1 MTFAAGSPVE
11 HRCLQHAQLLQN
23 ASLFSAVDARQERLH
38 AVIVDLSQLRCF
50 VAVADE
56 LHFARAAERLHLTPS
71 PVSRMVKDL
80 EHELGCALFVRRH
93 HEVRLTEIGE
103 ALVVRV
109 REILDAVDELKT
121 TANAFKDIPPAV
133 RIGGT
138 HLSPPAVADQFIEVT
153 KVAVPDASVQYRS
166 ARSVDL
172 LQSLEKGEL
181 SAALVH
187 LPLNNAALDSVVISH
202 YELMVA
208 MRADDPLAQ
217 RDELRLA
224 ELADRAIVL
233 RPATPQPLALN
244 KLHQRLAE
252 AGIRNFHRMD
262 ENDPAMLASYIRH
275 SRGLTLTYDPA
286 TGGAASVF
294 ADPAFSVVP
303 LASGELEFSAGIA
316 WNVEAAGADPV
327 VAAIVAAIRR
337 EWSHVAARAVSTS
350 QPISPGSPATAP

>member
-1 MTFAAGSPVE
+1 M
-11 HRCLQHAQLLQN
+11 
-23 ASLFSAVDARQERLH
+23 
-38 AVIVDLSQLRCF
+38 DLPQLRCF
-50 VAVADE
+50 VAVAEE
-56 LHFARAAERLHLTPS
+56 LHFARAAARLHLSPS

-80 EHELGCALFVRRH
+80 ERELGCALFVRRH
-93 HEVRLTEIGE
+93 HEVQLTAPGE

-109 REILDAVDELKT
+109 REILNAVDDLKIA
-121 TANAFKDIPPAV
+121 ANAFKNVPPTV

-138 HLSPPAVADQFIEVT
+138 HLSPPADADRFIEVT
-153 KVAVPDASVQYRS
+153 EGALPAASVLYRS

-181 SAALVH
+181 AAALVH

-202 YELMVA
+202 YQLMVA
-208 MRADDPLAQ
+208 MRADDPLAR

-224 ELADRAIVL
+224 ELADRAVVL

-244 KLHQRLAE
+244 RLHQRLAE
-252 AGIRNFHRMD
+252 AGIRDFHRMD

-294 ADPAFSVVP
+294 ADPAFSVIP

-316 WNVEAAGADPV
+316 WNIEAAGADPV
-327 VAAIVAAIRR
+327 VAAIVAAIRQ
-337 EWSHVAARAVSTS
+337 EWSHVAAPAVSTS
-350 QPISPGSPATAP
+350 QPISPGSPTTAS

>member
-1 MTFAAGSPVE
+1 MSIDDHDDG
-11 HRCLQHAQLLQN
+11 
-23 ASLFSAVDARQERLH
+23 LH
-38 AVIVDLSQLRCF
+38 ALIVDLPQLRCF
-50 VAVADE
+50 VTVAEE

-80 EHELGCALFVRRH
+80 EHKLGGALFVRRH
-93 HEVRLTEIGE
+93 HEVQLTAFGE

-109 REILDAVDELKT
+109 RKILMDVDELT
-121 TANAFKDIPPAV
+121 TIADTFRDVPPTV

-138 HLSPPAVADQFIEVT
+138 HLSPPAVADRFIEVT
-153 KVAVPDASVQYRS
+153 EAAVPDASVLYRS

-172 LQSLEKGEL
+172 LPSLERGEL

-187 LPLNNAALDSVVISH
+187 LPLNNPALDSIVISR

-217 RDELRLA
+217 RDELT
-224 ELADRAIVL
+224 LADLANREIVL

-244 KLHQRLAE
+244 RLHQQLAE

-275 SRGLTLTYDPA
+275 SRGLALTYDPA

-294 ADPAFSVVP
+294 ADPAFRVIP
-303 LASGELEFSAGIA
+303 LASGELEFLSGIA
-316 WNVEAAGADPV
+316 WNIKAAEHDPV
-327 VAAIVAAIRR
+327 IAAIVDAIRD
-337 EWSHVAARAVSTS
+337 EWSHLSATSESELLHHRPS
-350 QPISPGSPATAP
+350 QPVSNPSR